1 MARANTT
8 VNTWQTMG
16 RTMGKMTGRTMGR
29 AMGRMTGRTMGRTMS
44 EMTGRTMGRAMG
56 RMTGSTMGRMTGST
70 MGRMTGSTLGRMT
83 GSAMGRMTGS
93 AMGIMTGNTLSQKT
107 GSTMGQATSHLAD
120 TAGATV
126 NVIKIHSLDG
136 IHNDSSGSHGQNLC
150 QHILQPCSAVQVD
163 VVVHCQPHARC
174 SAAYLQSGKK
184 RKLYAFQRSK
194 REPPEAAAR
203 SLSAITKTASWLH
216 KHNSI

>member
-1 MARANTT
+1 MAHANTT

-29 AMGRMTGRTMGRTMS
+29 AMGRMTGSTMGRL
-44 EMTGRTMGRAMG
+44 
-56 RMTGSTMGRMTGST
+56 TGSTM
-70 MGRMTGSTLGRMT
+70 GRMT

-136 IHNDSSGSHGQNLC
+136 INNDSSGSHGQNLC

-184 RKLYAFQRSK
+184 RKVYAFQRSNG
-194 REPPEAAAR
+194 
-203 SLSAITKTASWLH
+203 SLLRRQPGAYLQSPRLLLGCTNTTAFEFFLSCILCTRYFVLMFACSHTK
-216 KHNSI
+216 K